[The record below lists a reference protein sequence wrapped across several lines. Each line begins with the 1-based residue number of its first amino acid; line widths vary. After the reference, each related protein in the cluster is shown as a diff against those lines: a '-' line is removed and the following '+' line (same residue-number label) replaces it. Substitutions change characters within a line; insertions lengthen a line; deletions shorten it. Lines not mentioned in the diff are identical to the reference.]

1 MLPLSDDTETPE
13 GESLTSLRWQQSKT
27 PTLPAIPEFK
37 FGYPDLR
44 QNQQHVTETYNTK
57 RNRRIEGGR
66 KTIVRF
72 WG

>member
-44 QNQQHVTETYNTK
+44 QNQQHVTETYNTI